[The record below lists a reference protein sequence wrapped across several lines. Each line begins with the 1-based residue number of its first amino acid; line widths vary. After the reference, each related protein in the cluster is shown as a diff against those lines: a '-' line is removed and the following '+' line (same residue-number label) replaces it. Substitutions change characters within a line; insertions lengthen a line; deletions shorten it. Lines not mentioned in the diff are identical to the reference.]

1 MKGEEN
7 EIWLCGLDPCFTDPF
22 TRLAKAR
29 GNSGPFWCKNSLQGV
44 PVYAVFGD
52 MRDIGTEIGMAFA
65 VGGIAIGLL
74 FVITAILGLKIKLLQ
89 VRIIKLEAAVDT
101 MKTMLK

>member
-1 MKGEEN
+1 
-7 EIWLCGLDPCFTDPF
+7 
-22 TRLAKAR
+22 
-29 GNSGPFWCKNSLQGV
+29 
-44 PVYAVFGD
+44 